1 MVHGGSFMTTDA
13 RRHPI
18 TLAPG
23 AAAQASLGWNAM
35 APAGSTTV
43 GTILVAPYAGAVR
56 QKSSAVLDIVN
67 GGAVAVTAWEVVSR

>member
-1 MVHGGSFMTTDA
+1 MTTDA
-13 RRHPI
+13 RHHPI

-23 AAAQASLGWNAM
+23 APALASLGWNAM

-67 GGAVAVTAWEVVSR
+67 GGAVAATAWKVASR